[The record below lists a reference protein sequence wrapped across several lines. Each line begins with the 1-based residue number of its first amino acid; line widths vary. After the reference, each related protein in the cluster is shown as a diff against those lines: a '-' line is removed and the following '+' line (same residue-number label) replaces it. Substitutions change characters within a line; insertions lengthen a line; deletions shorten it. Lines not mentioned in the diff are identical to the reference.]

1 MNHANIEVLRR
12 SLERERHARLE
23 AEKLLED
30 RSRELFEAQEH
41 LVQSEKM
48 ASIGQMAAGLAHEIN
63 NPMGYLHG
71 NIDFLKEWV
80 DELATVLK
88 PLRQQAT
95 NKDKL
100 DLEELFK
107 VCSTVRFAD
116 IYEMIADATVGV
128 WKVVGI
134 VRALQM
140 FTRMGEAKKIP
151 IDLREELQPMIHNLT
166 QESPEAQIH
175 LDIPEGFI
183 IHVAANDI
191 VQACQ
196 HLVQNGLQAT
206 SYKGMVTL
214 KASKTKASESDKE
227 QIHLTIQDDG
237 PGVDP
242 NIQHKIFE
250 PFFSNRST
258 ESRTGLG
265 LTLAQAI
272 AKNHGGYIKLEESDA
287 PGACF
292 TMILPKF

>member
-12 SLERERHARLE
+12 SIERERHARLE

-30 RSRELFEAQEH
+30 RSRELFETQQH

-88 PLRQQAT
+88 PIRHQAA
-95 NKDKL
+95 NQEEL

-116 IYEMIADATVGV
+116 IYEMIGDATVGV

-140 FTRMGEAKKIP
+140 FTRMGDAEKIP
-151 IDLREELQPMIHNLT
+151 MDLREELQPMIQNLA
-166 QESPEAQIH
+166 QENPDAQIN

-183 IHVAANDI
+183 IQGAAHDI
-191 VQACQ
+191 VQAYE
-196 HLVQNGLQAT
+196 HLVQNALQAT
-206 SYKGMVTL
+206 LYKGMITL
-214 KASKTKASESDKE
+214 KASKRSGSESDKE
-227 QIHLTIQDDG
+227 LIYLTIQDDG

-242 NIQHKIFE
+242 TIKHKIFE
-250 PFFSNRST
+250 PFFSNRSV

-272 AKNHGGYIKLEESDA
+272 AKTHGGYIKLEESEA

-292 TMILPKF
+292 SMILPIS